1 MAWYGIMTLWQ
12 ASLLDDMHADVI
24 NLKPTADSS
33 SPERDM
39 AVVRQWLH
47 AVAESE
53 EHAPRFTLKEV
64 RACVSCMHS
73 PLHALLCLTLHCT
86 ALPCCALTATAAA
99 AVSALTTHA

>member
-1 MAWYGIMTLWQ
+1 MTLWQ

-64 RACVSCMHS
+64 RACVSCIVHAFPTPRS
-73 PLHALLCLTLHCT
+73 ALLCLTLHCP

>member
-1 MAWYGIMTLWQ
+1 
-12 ASLLDDMHADVI
+12 
-24 NLKPTADSS
+24 
-33 SPERDM
+33 M

-73 PLHALLCLTLHCT
+73 PLHALLCSAWLYA
-86 ALPCCALTATAAA
+86 ALPCL
-99 AVSALTTHA
+99 AVRSPLLLLLLYLR